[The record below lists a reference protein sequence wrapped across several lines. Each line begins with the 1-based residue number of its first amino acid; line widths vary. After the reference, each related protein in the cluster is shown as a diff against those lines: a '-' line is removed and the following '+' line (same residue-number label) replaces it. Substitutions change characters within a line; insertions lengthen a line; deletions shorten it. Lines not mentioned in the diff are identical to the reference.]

1 MTGRPSVQDDFL
13 QMFLNDRSTEN
24 VFLVNGVRL
33 GGQLVAFD
41 QFAGRC
47 HVDDF
52 RAKRCR

>member
-1 MTGRPSVQDDFL
+1 
-13 QMFLNDRSTEN
+13 MFLNDRSTEN